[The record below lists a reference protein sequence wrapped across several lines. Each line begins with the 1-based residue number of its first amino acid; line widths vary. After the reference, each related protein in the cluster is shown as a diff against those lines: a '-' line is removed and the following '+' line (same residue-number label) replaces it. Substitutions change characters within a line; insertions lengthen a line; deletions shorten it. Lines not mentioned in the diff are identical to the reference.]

1 VSIFWRLGL
10 SGVGGNNM
18 SFEKEIAPF
27 VWCKHEDSV
36 SVILDVGIYK
46 NEIFESRADEGFE
59 GGGYDWASLARVFL
73 DEKASYLKSIKFD
86 PEGSMFCVY
95 STNEEELKE
104 FILAFKNACE
114 DSELILDLFSRA
126 ELD

>member
-1 VSIFWRLGL
+1 M
-10 SGVGGNNM
+10 N
-18 SFEKEIAPF
+18 FEKDIEPF
-27 VWCKHEDSV
+27 RWCKHEKSV
-36 SVILDVGIYK
+36 SVILNAGEYK
-46 NEIFESRADEGFE
+46 SEIFESRADEGFE

-73 DEKASYLKSIKFD
+73 DEKASHLKSIKFD

-95 STNEEELKE
+95 SDNEEELKE
-104 FILAFKNACE
+104 FTLSFKNACE

>member
-1 VSIFWRLGL
+1 MNLK
-10 SGVGGNNM
+10 
-18 SFEKEIAPF
+18 KEIAPF
-27 VWCKHEDSV
+27 IWCEYEKSV
-36 SVILDVGIYK
+36 SVVLNVGSYK
-46 NEIFESRADEGFE
+46 NEIFESREDEGFE

-73 DEKASYLKSIKFD
+73 EEKVSHLSSIKFD

-95 STNEEELKE
+95 SDDKEELKT
-104 FILAFKNACE
+104 FILEFKKACE

>member
-1 VSIFWRLGL
+1 M
-10 SGVGGNNM
+10 N
-18 SFEKEIAPF
+18 FEKEIAPF
-27 VWCKHEDSV
+27 IWCKHEESV
-36 SVILDVGIYK
+36 SVTLADIGSYK

-73 DEKASYLKSIKFD
+73 DEKVSHLKSIKFD
-86 PEGSMFCVY
+86 PEGSMFCAY
-95 STNEEELKE
+95 SDTETELKA
-104 FILAFKNACE
+104 FILEFKKACD

>member
-1 VSIFWRLGL
+1 MNL
-10 SGVGGNNM
+10 
-18 SFEKEIAPF
+18 EKELAPF
-27 VWCKHEDSV
+27 IWCKDEDSV
-36 SVILDVGIYK
+36 SVILADVGSYK

-73 DEKASYLKSIKFD
+73 DEKVSHLKSIKFD
-86 PEGSMFCVY
+86 PEGSMFCAY
-95 STNEEELKE
+95 SDNEIELKE